1 MPYKDKQKANE
12 WSRLRAIKYP
22 EETKKTKTKY
32 QWKKNGLKFTEDEFN
47 LIYDRWLKSTN
58 CELCNHDY
66 SRSKKCMEHSHI
78 TGKFRSI
85 CCNRC
90 NSNMPDIK
98 KRPNNSGHSNICF
111 NKQRNNWKFRKTIFG
126 NTTEKEF
133 KTKNDALWFKL
144 TFLIYHKK
152 FNLKK

>member
-1 MPYKDKQKANE
+1 MPFKDKQKANE
-12 WSRLRAIKYP
+12 WSKLRAIKYP

-47 LIYDRWLKSTN
+47 LIYDRWSKSTN

-66 SRSKKCMEHSHI
+66 SSSQKCMEHSHI
-78 TGKFRSI
+78 TGKFRCI

-90 NSNMPDIK
+90 NSNMPDKK

-126 NTTEKEF
+126 NTTEKDF
-133 KTKNDALWFKL
+133 KTKNGALWFKL
-144 TFLIYHKK
+144 TFLIYHM
-152 FNLKK
+152 